1 MKQRILIVEDEAPL
15 AAGLTDLLAGEGY
28 LTLVA
33 GDGRQALEL
42 FRRRKPD
49 LVLLDVMLPEKS
61 GYEVC
66 REIRQADPRVPI
78 LMLTA
83 KGEELDRIAGLELG
97 ADDYIVKPF
106 GVGELLAR
114 IRAAFRR
121 QHALGQQPEERS
133 EELAFADVRVD
144 ARRLELHKAERR
156 HPLTPRELSLLQL
169 FCSHRGEVLGRD
181 TLLEQVWGVRYEG
194 TTRTLDQH
202 VAQLR
207 KKIEA
212 DPAHPRLLL
221 TVHGV
226 GYRLAAEPGEAE

>member
-1 MKQRILIVEDEAPL
+1 MRERILIVEDEAPL
-15 AAGLTDLLAGEGY
+15 AEGLSDLLRGEGFD
-28 LTLVA
+28 TSVA
-33 GDGRQALEL
+33 ADGRRALEL
-42 FRRRKPD
+42 FHRERPA

-66 REIRQADPRVPI
+66 REIRREDARVPV

-83 KGEELDRIAGLELG
+83 KGEEVDKIAGLELG

-114 IRAAFRR
+114 IRAALRR
-121 QHALGQQPEERS
+121 SAAGEQAAAAGGVEPLEFGQ
-133 EELAFADVRVD
+133 VRVD
-144 ARRLELHKAERR
+144 PRRMEGTRGQHRF
-156 HPLTPRELSLLQL
+156 PLTARELALLRL
-169 FCSHRGEVLGRD
+169 FTAHDGEVLDR
-181 TLLEQVWGVRYEG
+181 TLLLDQVWGVRYEG

-207 KKIEA
+207 KKIEN
-212 DPAHPRLLL
+212 DPSRPAHLH

-226 GYRLAAEPGEAE
+226 GYRFTKEEQ